1 MGARTHF
8 EGELPSSW
16 LVPTDEKQF
25 GGDPNHVVVHGVS
38 AGGGS
43 VAMHLTAQ

>member
-1 MGARTHF
+1 MGAGTHF
-8 EGELPSSW
+8 EGEWPSYC
-16 LVPTDEKQF
+16 LIPTDEKQF
-25 GGDPNHVVVHGVS
+25 GGDPDHVVVHGVS